1 MNLVELILKQL
12 LSGDVLGNLAGA
24 LGASTEDTKKAVSAS
39 IPAMLGGIGS
49 LASKPEG
56 AKKLWNSLK
65 QVDDNIGT
73 DWGGMLTGEKGNE
86 LAKSGTSMLESV
98 FGKGLLGALINGLG
112 GFLGGKSALITKLLP
127 MLAPMLM
134 GTIARQVKSGGLDL
148 AGLTKMLTGQKGN
161 IAAAMPQGLLNS
173 LSGVQGLSDL
183 TGFAKGAAATAGSA
197 SRAAASA
204 ATEAVSPLKWLLPL
218 LALVAISF
226 AGYWFFMRP
235 KPVVTPKGPRLGTV
249 TPSAA
254 DQGAAATS
262 GIGAAADLAT
272 CAAELTSEFTSLFD
286 KFGKTLAGVTDAAS
300 AQAAV
305 PELQKMNDQIDPL
318 KESLEKLPAAVRPA
332 VNKAIETS
340 TKVFQEQSEKV
351 LALPGVGDVL
361 KSVIDGIVKKL
372 VALVTD

>member
-56 AKKLWNSLK
+56 ANKLWNSLK
-65 QVDDNIGT
+65 QVDENIGT

-98 FGKGLLGALINGLG
+98 FGKGLLSALINGLG

-173 LSGVQGLSDL
+173 LSGVQGLGDL
-183 TGFAKGAAATAGSA
+183 AGFAKGAAATAGSA

-218 LALVAISF
+218 LALAAIAF
-226 AGYWFFMRP
+226 AGYWFFIRP
-235 KPVVTPKGPRLGTV
+235 KPVAPKSPRPETV
-249 TPSAA
+249 APSAT
-254 DQGAAATS
+254 DQATS
-262 GIGAAADLAT
+262 GIGAAADLAEGAT
-272 CAAELTSEFTSLFD
+272 ELASEFTSLFD
-286 KFGKTLAGVTDAAS
+286 KFSKTLAGITDTAT

-305 PELQKMNDQIDPL
+305 PELQKMNDQIDLL
-318 KESLEKLPAAVRPA
+318 KESLEKLPAAARPA

-361 KSVIDGIVKKL
+361 KSVIEGIVKKL
-372 VALVTD
+372 VALVTG